1 MTKLSNTSNTEPHL
15 KPGVNSGAKGM
26 ISSTCSKQWHTSCY
40 SNYSRNTWCL

>member
-26 ISSTCSKQWHTSCY
+26 IISTCSNSDT
-40 SNYSRNTWCL
+40 RRVTLIIPETRGV